1 MREKCFRSVL
11 LRRRGCSVE
20 YAHYNRYAYQNRY
33 SYQNRCTARLVNLGS
48 ILMNA
53 ALSLIGLMSVYFLY
67 QVLLLY

>member
-20 YAHYNRYAYQNRY
+20 YAHYNRYA
-33 SYQNRCTARLVNLGS
+33 YQNRCTARLVNLGS

>member
-20 YAHYNRYAYQNRY
+20 YAHYNRYTHQNG
-33 SYQNRCTARLVNLGS
+33 CTARLVNRGR
-48 ILMNA
+48 ILMNVI
-53 ALSLIGLMSVYFLY
+53 LSLTGLMSVYFLY